1 MCRCDA
7 FAVWDSGLTG
17 VNVSLCLGYRG
28 VRRGGGVRW
37 GFSGDQRLVWWWS
50 TGWCLA
56 EVCCGC
62 TGGSR
67 TSSLLPFGAYCGLE
81 SYRVIVL
88 RGQASLPQV
97 RWWAGIVGAE
107 LARDGGAA
115 VWSDTASSFFAGKPR
130 SHRFGGGRALWELSL
145 LAMGALRFGV
155 IPRHRLSRASPAPT
169 GAGGVAVMLR
179 HRSSRASL
187 APTGSVVGGS
197 TALSFIAGKPGSH
210 RRRAGVDLG

>member
-115 VWSDTASSFFAGKPR
+115 VWSDTASSF
-130 SHRFGGGRALWELSL
+130 
-145 LAMGALRFGV
+145 
-155 IPRHRLSRASPAPT
+155 
-169 GAGGVAVMLR
+169 
-179 HRSSRASL
+179 
-187 APTGSVVGGS
+187 
-197 TALSFIAGKPGSH
+197 IAGKPSSH
-210 RRRAGVDLG
+210 RGGWCGSDAASSFFAGEPRSNRFSGGRVYRIIVYRGQARLPQEACRGGLGLADLEERHFLGEAVCQFCQFLACGGHLF